1 MESRKCDL
9 DDNNVYSIFYN
20 WLKTN
25 NFNENGVYKGN
36 NKKYIDNVGG
46 YINDIF
52 SISPSK
58 CDDSI
63 VFVYNP
69 ICDDKKWF
77 TISLKR
83 GFGYTNMDVDINQF
97 KKILGICSESM
108 KIDYSD
114 KHEYFPYIKGSN
126 DKKLYI
132 VNLYGD
138 KLVISDKINDSI
150 SFMDKESVYELVNKI
165 DMDIDIYIQELP
177 MRIKYFRFLSDGFEM
192 ILKVYYHKNIDIDLE
207 YIREN
212 VRGKYI
218 SIITTVEEI
227 ENYTGTHVDAYITI
241 NNKGEITD

>member
-1 MESRKCDL
+1 MESRKYDL
-9 DDNNVYSIFYN
+9 DGEDNVYTIFYK

-25 NFNENGVYKGN
+25 NFNEDGIYKGN

-52 SISPSK
+52 SISPCK

-69 ICDDKKWF
+69 MEDDGWF

-83 GFGYTNMDVDINQF
+83 GYTNIDVDINQF
-97 KKILGICSESM
+97 KNILDICSESM
-108 KIDYSD
+108 RIDYSD
-114 KHEYFPYIKGSN
+114 KHEYFPYIKGGN

-138 KLVISDKINDSI
+138 KLVISDKISESI
-150 SFMDKESVYELVNKI
+150 SFMDKDSVYELVDRI
-165 DMDIDIYIQELP
+165 EIDINVYIQELP
-177 MRIKYFRFLSDGFEM
+177 MRIKYFRFLTDGFEM
-192 ILKVYYHKNIDIDLE
+192 ILKVYYHKNLNIDLE

-218 SIITTVEEI
+218 SIMTTVEEI
-227 ENYTGTHVDAYITI
+227 ENYIGTRVDAYITI
-241 NNKGEITD
+241 NNKGQITD